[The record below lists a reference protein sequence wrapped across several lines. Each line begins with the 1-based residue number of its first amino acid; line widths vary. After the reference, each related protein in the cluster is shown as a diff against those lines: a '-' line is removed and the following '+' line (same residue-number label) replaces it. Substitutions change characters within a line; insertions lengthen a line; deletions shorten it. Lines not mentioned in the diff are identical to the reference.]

1 MPDSKYCYP
10 NTNVLKNKLNITDQT
25 ILTKAEMELTL
36 IRLREL
42 ENKPINGKFDFEHLK
57 KIHKYIFQDI
67 YDWAGKPRTVDIGK
81 GNLFCTVPCINEYA
95 TSVFN
100 KYYKQCKDNK
110 NNIANFIIKLA
121 DNYGDLNA
129 LHPFREGNGR
139 AQREFARELCLNL
152 GYDFDLSCTK
162 HEEILEASIVSFN
175 TADNSKLVD
184 IFKRAIV
191 PYNELDLNKKS
202 DYIKILSKDDLN
214 IPTQNIYNYYG
225 YEEHENANIYNK
237 IYKAKI
243 SKMDA
248 EDVIETAKKEIKENK
263 NKIHKQAK
271 DLQEEIS
278 KTQSK
283 SIQISR

>member
-42 ENKPINGKFDFEHLK
+42 EDKPINGQFNFEHLK

-100 KYYKQCKDNK
+100 KYYKQCEDNK
-110 NNIANFIIKLA
+110 NNIENFIIKLA

-162 HEEILEASIVSFN
+162 HEEILEARHFN
-175 TADNSKLVD
+175 HFEQDNYYDIKKDEYNSMRKGKYLFE
-184 IFKRAIV
+184 IFKEAR
-191 PYNELDLNKKS
+191 
-202 DYIKILSKDDLN
+202 
-214 IPTQNIYNYYG
+214 
-225 YEEHENANIYNK
+225 ENSIIYNK
-237 IYKAKI
+237 DNIDTDKYKNIKFPNTI
-243 SKMDA
+243 HD
-248 EDVIETAKKEIKENK
+248 EGDDEIELYN
-263 NKIHKQAK
+263 
-271 DLQEEIS
+271 
-278 KTQSK
+278 
-283 SIQISR
+283 